1 LSCAS
6 ATFCM
11 EVDRLGRAAVFS
23 GAAWGKPQD
32 VDPLDTQFGVGP
44 GAASCFAAQSCAVLD
59 VGFRLQF
66 FDGQSWSQPGLS
78 SPELSDVGPGPFR
91 LSCTSKSFCVG
102 LNPGS
107 GGVAVYRSG
116 RWSKP
121 VALNGPSYSVSCASS
136 SFCMVAIRDVAY
148 AIYDGKSW
156 VTHGRIPPPLT
167 DLSTWPSWGP
177 VQVSCPATKYCFGIG
192 PQGTLFKFSHNAW
205 APVSAQVVAAD
216 SDTFNSLSCPTISFC
231 EIAHGHDTYAFD
243 DGKIIGPTQ
252 VDPQGSLAGLSC
264 PVATFCVAVDDQGN
278 SFVYRA

>member
-1 LSCAS
+1 VERPVISGWKEAAGLLLACSMLAEGCTSVATLKPRAVAVGQWSPAGRTGAGTAPLPSGLSCAS

-121 VALNGPSYSVSCASS
+121 VALNGPSYSVSCA
-136 SFCMVAIRDVAY
+136 
-148 AIYDGKSW
+148 
-156 VTHGRIPPPLT
+156 
-167 DLSTWPSWGP
+167 
-177 VQVSCPATKYCFGIG
+177 
-192 PQGTLFKFSHNAW
+192 
-205 APVSAQVVAAD
+205 
-216 SDTFNSLSCPTISFC
+216 
-231 EIAHGHDTYAFD
+231 
-243 DGKIIGPTQ
+243 
-252 VDPQGSLAGLSC
+252 
-264 PVATFCVAVDDQGN
+264 
-278 SFVYRA
+278 